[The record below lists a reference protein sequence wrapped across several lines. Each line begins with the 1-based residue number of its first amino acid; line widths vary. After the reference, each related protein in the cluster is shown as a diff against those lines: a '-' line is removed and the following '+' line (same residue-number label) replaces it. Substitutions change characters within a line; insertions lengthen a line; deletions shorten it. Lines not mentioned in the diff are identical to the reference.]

1 MPAKLLSILLTIYIV
16 GCSSGADDTPVV
28 IGNSQ
33 VVVTPV
39 GTDDNLPIPDNTLM
53 SQYDVLL
60 MGNSHV
66 LGLAKPLRML
76 MEIGA
81 PQIRIGKLTQSMGD
95 YLTER
100 LNDGRS
106 IETLTGN
113 SWSHVIFQAQKYSQS
128 GQVNY
133 PTIGAQTWI
142 KMAKSQHAT
151 PILFPEHP
159 QRGNSQEG
167 QAVHDLHVS
176 IAKLQSSCV
185 APVGLVWNKV
195 IGLRPE
201 LTLHQADGNHA
212 SDTGNFLT
220 ALVFYET
227 ISGLPADLIP
237 FLDTIDIDMVTQDF
251 LGQITSEV
259 IAENPPCNY

>member
-1 MPAKLLSILLTIYIV
+1 MLAKFISILLTVYIA
-16 GCSSGADDTPVV
+16 GCSSGADTTPVDNN
-28 IGNSQ
+28 NSQ

-39 GTDDNLPIPDNTLM
+39 GTDDNLPVPDNTLM
-53 SQYDVLL
+53 SQYNVLL

-66 LGLAKPLRML
+66 LGLAKPLRKL
-76 MEIGA
+76 MEKGA
-81 PQIRIGKLTQSMGD
+81 PQIHIGKLAESMGD
-95 YLTER
+95 YLAER
-100 LNDGRS
+100 LDDGRS
-106 IETLTGN
+106 IDTLTGD

-128 GQVNY
+128 GQVKY
-133 PTIGAQTWI
+133 PTIAAQTWI
-142 KMAKSQHAT
+142 KMAKSQNT
-151 PILFPEHP
+151 MPILFPEHP

-167 QAVHDLHVS
+167 QTVHDLHVS

-195 IGLRPE
+195 IALRPE
-201 LTLHQADGNHA
+201 LTLHQSDGNHA
-212 SDTGNFLT
+212 SDIGKFLT

-237 FLDTIDIDMVTQDF
+237 FLDTIDIDLDTQDF